1 MDTPGLF
8 ERLPG
13 SLEQIVRDQNPWW
26 RGETIANLPLRKRW
40 LFPAA
45 IRSLDQGLAP
55 ITVLRG
61 PRQVGKTT
69 LQNQIISELL
79 QRGVE
84 PERILRVQFDD
95 LNDLRKLTNPIL
107 QIAHWYATT
116 VLRQTLNSALE
127 GGRKAYFFFD
137 EVQNQGDWAPQAKHL
152 VDLNRGL
159 RVLLTGSSA
168 LRIEAGRDS
177 LAGRI
182 TTLEIG
188 PLLLRE
194 IIEWREGGTVRKML
208 DNGPGPMKERSFWEE
223 LAALGVEEKAKR
235 DFGFTHFSERGAYP
249 VAQTNP
255 GATWEE
261 IANALN
267 ETVVRRA
274 IQHDL
279 RVGEPG
285 KRRDE
290 QLLEEVFRISCRY
303 IGQSPKP
310 ASYLREL
317 QDAMNANIGIQRIN
331 AYMKFLDGTMLL
343 RMIQPLE
350 LRLKRSKG
358 AAKLCLCDHAL
369 RAAWLQ
375 EVVPLTPERLI
386 QTPHLTDLAGRIAE
400 SVAGY
405 FFRSIIGLNVAHF
418 PERPT
423 EPEVNFVLTIGE
435 TRIPIEIKYR
445 RRIDYNDTAGLRSF
459 LEKTAYNASFGIL
472 VTLEDDVSV
481 RDPRIIAMPLS
492 TLLLAR

>member
-1 MDTPGLF
+1 VDSPGLF
-8 ERLPG
+8 EQLPG
-13 SLEQIVRDQNPWW
+13 SLEQIIRDQNPWW
-26 RGETIANLPLRKRW
+26 RGEMIANLPIRQRW
-40 LFPAA
+40 LFGAA
-45 IRSLDQGLAP
+45 LRSLDQGLAP

-69 LQNQIISELL
+69 LQNQIIDELL
-79 QRGVE
+79 RRGVS
-84 PERILRVQFDD
+84 PTRILRVQFDD
-95 LNDLRKLTNPIL
+95 LSELRKLSNPIL
-107 QIAHWYATT
+107 QIARWYATT
-116 VLRQTLNSALE
+116 ILQQSLNSALQ
-127 GGRKAYFFFD
+127 GGQSAYFFFD

-194 IIEWREGGTVRKML
+194 VIEWRGGGSIEKML
-208 DNGPGPMKERSFWEE
+208 ENGPGPMKERAFWEG
-223 LAALGVEEKAKR
+223 LSALGERER
-235 DFGFTHFSERGAYP
+235 ERREFGFQLFSERGAYP
-249 VAQTNP
+249 VAQANP
-255 GATWEE
+255 GASWEE
-261 IANALN
+261 IASALN

-279 RVGEPG
+279 RVGERG
-285 KRRDE
+285 QRRDE

-303 IGQSPKP
+303 IGQSPRP
-310 ASYLREL
+310 ASYLQEL
-317 QDAMNANIGIQRIN
+317 QEAMNANIGVQRVSS
-331 AYMKFLDGTMLL
+331 YMKFLDGTMLL

-358 AAKLCLCDHAL
+358 APKLCLCDHAL

-375 EVVPLTPERLI
+375 EVVPLTPDGL
-386 QTPHLTDLAGRIAE
+386 QHAPHLSDLAGRIAE
-400 SVAGY
+400 SIAGY
-405 FFRSIIGLNVAHF
+405 FFRSIFGLNVAHF
-418 PERPT
+418 PERPK
-423 EPEVNFVLTIGE
+423 EPEVDYVLTIGE

-445 RRIDYNDTAGLRSF
+445 RRIDHADTLGLRSF

-472 VTLEDDVSV
+472 VTLDDGVVV